1 MDYLSGA
8 VGLAQVYSAAES
20 LNGLVLDVDS
30 LGEIKAFTLGVT
42 SDWFLNL
49 SQDVFSC
56 PENWHKHSAS
66 VISLL

>member
-30 LGEIKAFTLGVT
+30 LGSDQSIYLGC
-42 SDWFLNL
+42 DLRL
-49 SQDVFSC
+49 I
-56 PENWHKHSAS
+56 P
-66 VISLL
+66 